1 MGNGK
6 EESLRS
12 KRELRG
18 LQDRVVLD
26 HAKPYAL
33 LQGLCFSSQAMESHY
48 RILNI
53 KINIKKIFMERVRI
67 YSVTPKVQEM

>member
-1 MGNGK
+1 MGDGK
-6 EESLRS
+6 DESLRS
-12 KRELRG
+12 KREFRG

-26 HAKPYAL
+26 HPKPYAL

-53 KINIKKIFMERVRI
+53 RLTLKK
-67 YSVTPKVQEM
+67 SSWKG